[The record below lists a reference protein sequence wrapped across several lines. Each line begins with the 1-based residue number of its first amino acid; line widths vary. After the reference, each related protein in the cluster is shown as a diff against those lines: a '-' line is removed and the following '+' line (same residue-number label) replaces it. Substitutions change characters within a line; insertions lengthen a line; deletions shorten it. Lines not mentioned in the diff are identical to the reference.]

1 MFSTPVTCAN
11 TTGDRSTATN
21 YQDLWWNPNES
32 GWGMNVTQQGTI
44 AFATLFDYDA
54 NGKPLWFVMPNG
66 PQTSAGNF
74 SGPLYT
80 VKGPAFNS
88 SPWDATKVVA
98 TNVGTMTLHFT
109 SGNAGTLTYTVNGSS
124 VTKSIQRQTFSSPLP
139 QCQ

>member
-1 MFSTPVTCAN
+1 MN
-11 TTGDRSTATN
+11 N

-66 PQTSAGNF
+66 PQSSGGNF

-88 SPWDATKVVA
+88 SPWDASKIAT

-109 SGNAGTLTYTVNGSS
+109 SGTAGSLTYTVNGST

-139 QCQ
+139 LCQ